1 MSLELMN
8 AKNLILINDA
18 ASKELKKE
26 SDGKISSMEIVLSEA
41 KLNNQISNNASALK
55 SNEAEN
61 SKTTQTEPISANE
74 ENSEEINIYP
84 ITWEEFDKIAY
95 WRKIN
100 FHLCGVHVEENVKDG
115 LNIYIR
121 KNNGTVIVPLKKAL

>member
-26 SDGKISSMEIVLSEA
+26 SDGKISSMEIALSEA

-74 ENSEEINIYP
+74 EETISAVKLCS
-84 ITWEEFDKIAY
+84 WEEFDIIASRLREMY
-95 WRKIN
+95 PPEHDH
-100 FHLCGVHVEENVKDG
+100 FLCGVYVEEFDKDEF
-115 LNIYIR
+115 NIYIR
-121 KNNGTVIVPLKKAL
+121 KT

>member
-26 SDGKISSMEIVLSEA
+26 SDGKISSMEIALSEA
-41 KLNNQISNNASALK
+41 KSDNQISNNASVLK

-74 ENSEEINIYP
+74 ENSEEINTYP
-84 ITWEEFDKIAY
+84 ITWKEFKDGLNIYIGKMLFANY
-95 WRKIN
+95 
-100 FHLCGVHVEENVKDG
+100 LHVEENVKDG
-115 LNIYIR
+115 LNVYMWR
-121 KNNGTVIVPLKKAL
+121 LQLERGT